1 MPENGECFIRQAG
14 EREKMS
20 NNQYT
25 AQTAAA
31 GVDVGLRSHMTKT
44 YNLIALGLLASAAS
58 AYVVAETPLRA
69 LFFDEA
75 GKTTILGLVGMFAP
89 LIMLFAAGWFAKTVA
104 GVRAFYWT
112 FVALQGIGLSVLVS
126 SQTGG
131 EAARALAITAATFGA
146 TSVWGYTTKRN
157 LTGMGSFMMIGLI
170 GLIVA
175 LIVQIFVASSALG
188 FAIDVVGVLVFAG
201 LTAYDTQ
208 NLKESYDPAASEDS
222 RETTRYWSAIGLYLN
237 ILNLYNFIS
246 SLGR

>member
-1 MPENGECFIRQAG
+1 
-14 EREKMS
+14 MS

-25 AQTAAA
+25 TQTAAL

-58 AYVVAETPLRA
+58 AYVVAETPVRG
-69 LFFDEA
+69 LFFDTT
-75 GKTTILGLVGMFAP
+75 GKTTILGLIGMFAP
-89 LIMLFAAGWFAKTVA
+89 LIMLFAAGWLVKSVA
-104 GVRAFYWT
+104 GVRAFYWS
-112 FVALQGIGLSVLVS
+112 FVALQGIGLSVAVS

-131 EAARALAITAATFGA
+131 EAAKALAITAATFGV
-146 TSVWGYTTKRN
+146 TSLWGYTTKRN

-175 LIVQIFVASSALG
+175 MIVNVFLGSPAIG
-188 FAIDVVGVLVFAG
+188 FAIDVIGVLVFAG

-208 NLKESYDPAASEDS
+208 NLKESYDPYASEDS
-222 RETTRYWSAIGLYLN
+222 RQTTRYWSAIGLYLN